1 MATDSSK
8 TKEAGDMPYPQKKK
22 QPVSGCFLHH
32 GI

>member
-8 TKEAGDMPYPQKKK
+8 TKEAGDMPYPQKK